1 MMDREIAFA
10 KMLEKVKKLGK
21 EQGNC
26 ISQKQLEEAFAEL
39 GLEKEQL
46 ALVADYLEKH
56 KIGIGE
62 PPNPEDYLTGEEKNY
77 LDAYLEE
84 LKEVREAGSGEREA
98 VTLSAMAGD
107 KQAQARLAEIFLPEV
122 VEIARLYSGQGVCL
136 EDLIG
141 EGNVAVAAG
150 VTMLGCL
157 EHPEEAEGMIGKMI
171 MDAME
176 EHIHDSLTESETGR
190 KMAEQV
196 NEVARHARELA
207 KLLQRKV
214 TVEELAQ
221 ETELSEDHIREAL
234 RFSGSRIEFIT
245 DK

>member
-196 NEVARHARELA
+196 NEVARYARELA

-234 RFSGSRIEFIT
+234 RFSGSRIEYIT

>member
-157 EHPEEAEGMIGKMI
+157 EYPEEAEGMIGKMI

-234 RFSGSRIEFIT
+234 RFSGSRIEYIT